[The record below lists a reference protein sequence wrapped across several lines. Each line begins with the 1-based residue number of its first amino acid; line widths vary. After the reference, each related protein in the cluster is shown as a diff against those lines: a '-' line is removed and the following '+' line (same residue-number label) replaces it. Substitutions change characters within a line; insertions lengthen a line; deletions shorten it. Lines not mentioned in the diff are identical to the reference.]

1 MEIRNWRN
9 KMSLISV
16 DEKKS
21 IFHLSNGKI
30 SYIFQVEEQNLL
42 HHIYFGKAIS
52 DYHGGLTYPRFERS
66 FSTNF
71 KGDKNR
77 VYSRDTLLQE
87 YSSLGSGDF
96 RIPSIEIVMD
106 SGSSVCDFRYKYYKM
121 FSGKKKLHPLP
132 HVWTENDSE
141 AETIEIYLEDV
152 ANKLLLCL
160 SYTIYRDYDI
170 IARSARLENQGKAE
184 IQVNKLASMSIDLPF
199 EKREM
204 IHLPGSWGN
213 ERQIER
219 KEIQR
224 GIHIIDSKR
233 GTTSHQENPFIA
245 LVEPSTTEHRGKAY
259 GFLLI
264 YSGNHEEALELDQY
278 EQLRLTI
285 GINPSGFQWNL
296 EPNKQFQTPEVILTF
311 SENGLNGMSQ
321 NFHSIIQDRIIR
333 SKYKNAERPIL
344 INNWEATY
352 FNFNERKI
360 KEIIDVSANLG
371 IELFV
376 LDDGWFGKRDS
387 DQTSLGD
394 WYENVEKLPNGLRGL
409 SEYAHDNGMKFGL
422 WFEPE
427 MISEKSRLFSEY
439 PDWYFHVPGIEAT
452 LSRSQYVLDLSREDV
467 LNYLFDSIHSILTE
481 NQIDYVKWDMN
492 RYLTDV
498 FSLLLKNNQQGEV
511 SHRYVINLYRLM
523 DKLTKHHPDILF
535 EACSGGGGRFDAGM
549 LYYMPQIWTSDN
561 SDAVERL
568 KIQYGTSLVY
578 PPSTMGAHVS
588 AVPNHQNGR
597 ITPLI
602 TRANVAMSGVFG
614 YELDP
619 TLLTIEEKA
628 QIEEQIK
635 FYKKYRDLLLYG
647 TFTRLSSPFENNHCV
662 WQVVSDDKSECIVT
676 YSNILSHAA
685 PPLERLHLIGLEK
698 EAHYYCP
705 EMNIT
710 CSGDELMNIGLY
722 IFPIFNQGDFE
733 SRVFRF
739 TKI

>member
-1 MEIRNWRN
+1 
-9 KMSLISV
+9 MSLISV
-16 DEKKS
+16 DEKKYL
-21 IFHLSNGKI
+21 FHLSNGRI
-30 SYIFQVEEQNLL
+30 SYIFQVEEQKLL
-42 HHIYFGKAIS
+42 SHVYFGKAVAG
-52 DYHGGLTYPRFERS
+52 YHGGLSYPRFERS

-71 KGDKNR
+71 KDDEKR

-96 RIPSIEIVMD
+96 RIPSIEIVTD
-106 SGSSVCDFRYKYYKM
+106 SGSSVTDFRYIDYRV
-121 FSGKKKLHPLP
+121 FSGKKSLHPLP
-132 HVWTENDSE
+132 HVWTENDLE
-141 AETIEIYLEDV
+141 AETIEIYLEDEV
-152 ANKLLLCL
+152 SKLLLCL
-160 SYTIYRDYDI
+160 SYTIYADYDI
-170 IARSARLENQGKAE
+170 IVRSARLENQGVSD
-184 IQVNKLASMSIDLPF
+184 ITINKLASMSIDFPY

-204 IHLPGSWGN
+204 IHLPGSWAN
-213 ERQIER
+213 ERRIER

-245 LVEPSTTEHRGKAY
+245 LVEPSTTEHQGKAY

-333 SKYKNAERPIL
+333 SKYKTEQRPIL

-352 FNFNERKI
+352 FDFNERKI

-376 LDDGWFGKRDS
+376 LDDGWFGKRDN

-409 SEYAHDNGMKFGL
+409 SEYAHNKGMKFGL

-427 MISEKSRLFSEY
+427 MISEKSKLFSEH

-467 LNYLFDSIHSILTE
+467 LNYLFDSIHRILKQ
-481 NQIDYVKWDMN
+481 NKIDYVKWDMN

-498 FSLLLKNNQQGEV
+498 FSLMLNNKQQGEA

-523 DKLTKHHPDILF
+523 NKLTVHHPDILF

-561 SDAVERL
+561 SDAVARL
-568 KIQYGTSLVY
+568 AIQYGTSLVY

-597 ITPLI
+597 ITSLA
-602 TRANVAMSGVFG
+602 TRANIAMAGVFG

-619 TLLTIEEKA
+619 TLLTPAEKD
-628 QIEEQIK
+628 QISEQIK
-635 FYKKYRDLLLYG
+635 YYKKYRDLLLYG
-647 TFTRLSSPFENNHCV
+647 KFTRLSSPFDNNNCV

-685 PPLERLHLIGLEK
+685 PPLERLIVKGLEK
-698 EAHYYCP
+698 DVLYYNP
-705 EMNIT
+705 EMDIT
-710 CSGDELMNIGLY
+710 CFGDELMNIGLY
-722 IFPIFNQGDFE
+722 VNPIFNQGDFE
-733 SRVFRF
+733 SRVFHF

>member
-1 MEIRNWRN
+1 MN
-9 KMSLISV
+9 LISV
-16 DEKKS
+16 DEKKNL
-21 IFHLSNGKI
+21 FHLSNGRV
-30 SYIFQVEEQNLL
+30 SYIFQVEEQKLL
-42 HHIYFGKAIS
+42 SQVYFGKAVS
-52 DYHGGLTYPRFERS
+52 GYHGGLSYPRFERS

-71 KGDKNR
+71 KDDEKR

-96 RIPSIEIVMD
+96 RIPSIEIVTD
-106 SGSSVCDFRYKYYKM
+106 SGCSVSDFRYIDYRV
-121 FSGKKKLHPLP
+121 FSGKKSLHPLP

-141 AETIEIYLEDV
+141 AETIEIYLEDEV
-152 ANKLLLCL
+152 SKLLLCL
-160 SYTIYRDYDI
+160 SYTIYADYDI
-170 IARSARLENQGKAE
+170 IVRSARLENQGVSD
-184 IQVNKLASMSIDLPF
+184 ITINKLASMSIDFPY

-245 LVEPSTTEHRGKAY
+245 LVEPSTTEHQGKAY

-264 YSGNHEEALELDQY
+264 YSGNHEEAIELDQY

-333 SKYKNAERPIL
+333 SKYKTEQRPIL

-352 FNFNERKI
+352 FDFNERKI

-376 LDDGWFGKRDS
+376 LDDGWFGKRDN

-409 SEYAHDNGMKFGL
+409 SEYAHKKGMKFGL

-427 MISEKSRLFSEY
+427 MISEKSKLFSEH

-467 LNYLFDSIHSILTE
+467 LNYLFDSIHRILKQ
-481 NQIDYVKWDMN
+481 NKIDYVKWDMN

-498 FSLLLKNNQQGEV
+498 FSLMLKNKQQGEA
-511 SHRYVINLYRLM
+511 SHRYVLNLYRLM
-523 DKLTKHHPDILF
+523 NKLTVHHPDILF

-561 SDAVERL
+561 SDAVARL
-568 KIQYGTSLVY
+568 AIQYGTSLVY

-597 ITPLI
+597 ITSLA
-602 TRANVAMSGVFG
+602 TRANIAMAGVFG

-619 TLLTIEEKA
+619 TLLTPAEKD
-628 QIEEQIK
+628 QISEQIK
-635 FYKKYRDLLLYG
+635 YYKKYRDLLLYG
-647 TFTRLSSPFENNHCV
+647 KFTRLSSPFDNNNCV

-685 PPLERLHLIGLEK
+685 PPLERLIVKGLEK
-698 EAHYYCP
+698 DVLYYNP
-705 EMNIT
+705 EMDIT
-710 CSGDELMNIGLY
+710 CFGDELMNIGLY
-722 IFPIFNQGDFE
+722 VNPIFNQGDFD
-733 SRVFRF
+733 SRVFHF
-739 TKI
+739 TKV